1 MVASI
6 SSDGRYV
13 ITTNANRH
21 AYLWD
26 IKNQTQKQLRSYP
39 VNIYSAYFVK
49 GKHQY
54 LIQNDRTNHVLVQ
67 NIDGNTIKTI
77 KPDFAVYGEAIDSS
91 LRYYAASEE
100 KEKMHLFD
108 LKTGKKGWYG
118 NPNLGFFGGNK
129 LWQPMFTPNQK
140 YIVMTSGYGELD
152 ITDVV
157 KRKPI
162 VDIVKNNGFTASD
175 ISPDGHY
182 VVTADENKM
191 GIKYNLKKQKLLQ
204 TKSGYAHFF
213 FRTPEAPI
221 KSYLYRRKPYIH
233 GNRNLH
239 AADNI
244 VGINF
249 ISPRQVMVAF
259 RGIDATFD
267 YLGLYN
273 INKLR
278 YIDMDDGS
286 KAAAYFP
293 HYLKLGTKTITV
305 HKNGKTHK
313 KTIYPETQS
322 FLRSQSFDTAPQAN
336 RVVMGQANGGGIMV
350 YQYDPDKQKL
360 KLIWAPQL
368 KEHEGHWW
376 QFWK

>member
-1 MVASI
+1 MKN
-6 SSDGRYV
+6 
-13 ITTNANRH
+13 NA
-21 AYLWD
+21 ATL
-26 IKNQTQKQLRSYP
+26 
-39 VNIYSAYFVK
+39 
-49 GKHQY
+49 
-54 LIQNDRTNHVLVQ
+54 
-67 NIDGNTIKTI
+67 NTIT
-77 KPDFAVYGEAIDSS
+77 PDS
-91 LRYYAASEE
+91 
-100 KEKMHLFD
+100 
-108 LKTGKKGWYG
+108 
-118 NPNLGFFGGNK
+118 
-129 LWQPMFTPNQK
+129 
-140 YIVMTSGYGELD
+140 
-152 ITDVV
+152 
-157 KRKPI
+157 
-162 VDIVKNNGFTASD
+162 
-175 ISPDGHY
+175 HY

-191 GIKYNLKKQKLLQ
+191 GIKYDLKKQKLLQ

-249 ISPRQVMVAF
+249 ISPRQVIVAF

-278 YIDMDDGS
+278 YINMDDGS

-293 HYLKLGTKTITV
+293 HYLKLDTKAITV

-376 QFWK
+376 EFWW